1 MSWPAGVPAWIG
13 DDCLVVTAQP
23 RLTIVPCTIRD
34 ANEFVLQ
41 HHRHHRPTVGGL
53 FALAVSDGAAVRGVA
68 IVGRPSARLLND
80 GYTAEVTR
88 VATDGCANAC
98 SALYGGAWRAS
109 RALGWRRL
117 VTYTLPEEGGASLRG
132 AGWRNVGECGGGTW
146 DRTARPRVDRHP
158 TQKKFRWEV
167 TDG

>member
-117 VTYTLPEEGGASLRG
+117 VTYTLPEEGGCITARCRV
-132 AGWRNVGECGGGTW
+132 AQRRRVRRRNVGQNSAAESGQASDAEEIPLGGN
-146 DRTARPRVDRHP
+146 
-158 TQKKFRWEV
+158 
-167 TDG
+167 